1 MLQLLKGKQICT
13 FESLGISHFNPNYY
27 LIFPVKS
34 EMKHESVLSQNI
46 VGGFILFL
54 RLLLKPRFIFTWG
67 KCSHLWKYWQ
77 NSNSASIWHKSL
89 LSLCAQID
97 IALVRRLPRL
107 CLTSPFCFPFSLF
120 QSPRMPFNFYLW
132 LCFHCQCSGRGISSI
147 WQLQDALAVLKAAL
161 SLTSLR
167 T

>member
-1 MLQLLKGKQICT
+1 MLQTNLYIWILRHIPFQSELL
-13 FESLGISHFNPNYY
+13 PY
-27 LIFPVKS
+27 FPS
-34 EMKHESVLSQNI
+34 EVWDETRVCPFPEYCW
-46 VGGFILFL
+46 FILFL

-147 WQLQDALAVLKAAL
+147 WQLQDALAVLKAAS